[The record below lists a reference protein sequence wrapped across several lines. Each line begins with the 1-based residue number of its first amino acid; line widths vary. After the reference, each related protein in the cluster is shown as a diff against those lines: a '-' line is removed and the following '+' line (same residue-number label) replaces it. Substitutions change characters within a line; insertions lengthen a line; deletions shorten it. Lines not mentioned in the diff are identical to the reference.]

1 MEQGPLFGCVTM
13 LKLQVRRWS
22 ERPRM
27 LLFMLAVMLPAAAL
41 ILTSAWHL
49 RSIQR
54 EKAVEAVIQRD
65 YQHVL
70 KIAEKRIDERA
81 YRMSEEARDNFPGVD
96 HPEELETFLTTH
108 PNISHA
114 FLWTGKG
121 SLEFQSQP
129 GQMSDPEFREQSKT
143 FSADIGDWF
152 DRESKGYIAKL
163 MKMEA

>member
-1 MEQGPLFGCVTM
+1 METGPLSGSVTM

-81 YRMSEEARDNFPGVD
+81 YRINEEAAAKFPDVD
-96 HPEELETFLTTH
+96 HPDELEAFLETH
-108 PNISHA
+108 PDVNHA
-114 FLWTGKG
+114 
-121 SLEFQSQP
+121 
-129 GQMSDPEFREQSKT
+129 
-143 FSADIGDWF
+143 
-152 DRESKGYIAKL
+152 
-163 MKMEA
+163 